1 MTFKKF
7 VKGKAKDIYE
17 QRKLSKFL
25 EQYSSK
31 DDLQR
36 LAKKLKL
43 KTSGN
48 KGQLSKRIISIPEFN
63 LNIIKQAFNKGN
75 LQKIS
80 RDIGISATGDKD
92 ELWERI
98 ILKKGLI
105 SEGSLPTET
114 KSLIIEK
121 QKYYSSDV
129 TKSVEKIKKS
139 EESPTEPK
147 KLTFES
153 LGNIIREWVPS
164 RRYKTEETYQND
176 LRNY

>member
-1 MTFKKF
+1 MAFRKF

-43 KTSGN
+43 KSSGN
-48 KGQLSKRIISIPEFN
+48 KGQLSKRIISIPEFD

-105 SEGSLPTET
+105 SE
-114 KSLIIEK
+114 
-121 QKYYSSDV
+121 
-129 TKSVEKIKKS
+129 
-139 EESPTEPK
+139 
-147 KLTFES
+147 
-153 LGNIIREWVPS
+153 
-164 RRYKTEETYQND
+164 
-176 LRNY
+176 